1 MGGKKI
7 AYGDAFHFFR
17 LTYGNQKE
25 KSHRLRPAG
34 YYLHARLQ
42 KESFNPLSC
51 VGVGHFYDRDHHVDL
66 VLHHQD

>member
-7 AYGDAFHFFR
+7 ADGDTFHLIR

-25 KSHRLRPAG
+25 KSHRLWPAG
-34 YYLHARLQ
+34 YYSQARLQ

-51 VGVGHFYDRDHHVDL
+51 VVAGHFYDLGHHADL